1 MVCIKRND
9 KMKPSLSKE
18 KRWSPQTRE
27 ASSQSLLE
35 TLSTNRNLTKDVI
48 YQLNEGSDR
57 DEESDSPIVV
67 RDGKTDHKAKGW
79 AGLHRNDSTHA
90 RERKVPTQSVS
101 RTLIALRNKAE
112 REKKHRF
119 RHLYSCINL
128 EILYKSFHQ
137 LKASAAAGVDIEAC
151 RGGVENDIKLVL

>member
-79 AGLHRNDSTHA
+79 AEKHRSQSTHA
-90 RERKVPTQSVS
+90 RGRNAPKRSVS
-101 RTLIALRNKAE
+101 SALTA
-112 REKKHRF
+112 
-119 RHLYSCINL
+119 LNL
-128 EILYKSFHQ
+128 ESRRRPETSFSGSLTADQ
-137 LKASAAAGVDIEAC
+137 SAGFVREISEVEKERRSRSGRRDL
-151 RGGVENDIKLVL
+151 RGLRK